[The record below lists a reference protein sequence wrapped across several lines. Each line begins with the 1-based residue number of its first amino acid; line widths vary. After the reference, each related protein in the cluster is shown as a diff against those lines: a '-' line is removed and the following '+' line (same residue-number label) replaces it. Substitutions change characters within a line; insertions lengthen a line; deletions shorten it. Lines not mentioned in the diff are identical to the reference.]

1 MEWLTSDVTHLIK
14 ICVSTATVFSTLSLA
29 LELDDVSLTHA
40 SHDLLSRT
48 YLSDV
53 ASPVENTWWELDSEL
68 VVHVLRLTTLR
79 IATEMDVFVHVL
91 YWVERNISLSNRA
104 ECVQVLQS
112 LRIFSLPHIFR
123 ESFLFP
129 YISIISQ
136 KFFLALKY
144 PQLNRWKVN
153 LPPVRSNVDHSA
165 EMCTEFTLSV
175 LDGTGVHDYKREFYN
190 SGCRILLSVDLS
202 KLIPFSITIETDQK
216 YDRCYVWF
224 KTEDT
229 CGVFP
234 LGEKSVILASVNHD
248 RTILCNALD
257 HIELRRLFSGASVRI
272 GFALYKPV

>member
-1 MEWLTSDVTHLIK
+1 MLDPYTAEAVNSFIRSLYNGSLDEPLLFSDYLLLYRLSRTFQVEWLTSDVTHLIK

-144 PQLNRWKVN
+144 PQVN
-153 LPPVRSNVDHSA
+153 MFCYSI
-165 EMCTEFTLSV
+165 
-175 LDGTGVHDYKREFYN
+175 KQ
-190 SGCRILLSVDLS
+190 ILLFG
-202 KLIPFSITIETDQK
+202 KLNNRYI
-216 YDRCYVWF
+216 Y
-224 KTEDT
+224 
-229 CGVFP
+229 
-234 LGEKSVILASVNHD
+234 
-248 RTILCNALD
+248 
-257 HIELRRLFSGASVRI
+257 
-272 GFALYKPV
+272 